1 MANRYGDLGKEF
13 LTRFERG
20 IRMLPQPTPRAA
32 APIASAPPPAPAE
45 EPPEEPPPVEEPAE
59 EEPALCEVCMK
70 AASESGTPF
79 MAGPSDEH
87 EHANA
92 A

>member
-1 MANRYGDLGKEF
+1 MSNRFGDLGNDF

-32 APIASAPPPAPAE
+32 APIASSPPPAPAE
-45 EPPEEPPPVEEPAE
+45 EEPEEPAAVEEPVQ
-59 EEPALCEVCMK
+59 EEPALCEICMK
-70 AASESGTPF
+70 AASESGTPL
-79 MAGPSDEH
+79 MGGPGGGH
-87 EHANA
+87 EHAEA